1 MMPRVARGGRRGWV
15 VGMALGSIL
24 LAGWVGSVAAT
35 VFATPPTLGDRR
47 VELTW
52 QPDADDPVYNGNIV
66 VRVDATY
73 TTIHH
78 AGRPVRLILSNSD
91 GSMAF
96 SVAEGEDAIRG
107 WDIADGHV
115 ETDLP
120 LAPAGVPA
128 AELPVALAMHASDQR
143 ILGALANGDLLLWR
157 LDRPGP
163 PESFAGQ
170 TGIRALVFY
179 PGVSDTSDLRFV
191 SAGTDDTLRVW
202 RRPGELLGA
211 GYAVPIPGGTT
222 GAIDMS
228 SDRKL
233 VAVGTQDGTI
243 RIYNVDSPPNSPLLI
258 LGQGGDRHNGAVT
271 SVTFAKSHRKLASVD
286 VTGQI
291 RIWRIPEGTLLAT
304 VETGTVAPFIAL
316 SSPDGA
322 LLTVVTAAGVLE
334 VRNGNSGAV
343 YEPVFQ
349 VPGVRV
355 VTRSILTTDGARTLV
370 GDDDGRITV
379 VRARPCRP
387 SADQPV
393 CFGGYMIWR
402 SRTPNIED
410 RQLLRKYDFADS
422 TWTFRGAVRAFSDPD
437 SIIPRKNPHERN
449 EPPIEDFT
457 VPGPPNGIPYFYS
470 ITRFDW
476 HYLEGGNFPVF
487 PDSTQAVWSGFFRDS
502 PGGPPT
508 PLVAE
513 AAPDSVEPVL
523 GDVIVVPNPFVV
535 REFER
540 LTPPESPQ
548 VPQVEFRHLPAAAT
562 IRIYTLGGDLVRV
575 IEHGRSRYGS
585 ADDASAWDFK
595 NSSGKRV
602 ASGVYI
608 YQVTTPAG
616 NHLPGEVAQGHFTV
630 VF

>member
-1 MMPRVARGGRRGWV
+1 MPRVARGGRQGWV

-35 VFATPPTLGDRR
+35 VFDTPPTIGDRR

-96 SVAEGEDAIRG
+96 SAAEGENVIRG

-120 LAPAGVPA
+120 LGPAGEPA

-143 ILGALANGDLLLWR
+143 ILGALANGDLRLWR

-163 PESFAGQ
+163 PERFAGQ
-170 TGIRALVFY
+170 TGVRALVFY

-191 SAGTDDTLRVW
+191 SVGTDDTLRVW
-202 RRPGELLGA
+202 LRPGEPLGS
-211 GYAVPIPGGTT
+211 GYAIPISGGTT
-222 GAIDMS
+222 GALDMS

-243 RIYNVDSPPNSPLLI
+243 RIYDVGSPPSSPLLI
-258 LGQGGDRHNGAVT
+258 LGQGDDRHSGAVT
-271 SVTFAKSHRKLASVD
+271 SVTFTKSHRKLASVD
-286 VTGQI
+286 VNGQI

-304 VETGTVAPFIAL
+304 AETGAVAPFIAL
-316 SSPDGA
+316 SAPDGA
-322 LLTVVTAAGVLE
+322 LLTVVTAAGRLE
-334 VRNGNSGAV
+334 VRNGNSGAI

-355 VTRSILTTDGARTLV
+355 VTMSVLTTDGARTLV

-387 SADQPV
+387 SADQPE
-393 CFGGYMIWR
+393 CFGGYQIWR

-410 RQLLRKYDFADS
+410 RKLLRIYDYADS

-437 SIIPRKNPHERN
+437 SIIARKPPHEPR
-449 EPPIEDFT
+449 EPVIDDFEI
-457 VPGPPNGIPYFYS
+457 PGPPNGVPYFYS
-470 ITRFDW
+470 VTRFNTY
-476 HYLEGGNFPVF
+476 YLGGADFPVY
-487 PDSTQAVWSGFFRDS
+487 PDTAQAYWDGFFRDR

-513 AAPDSVEPVL
+513 AAPNSVAPVL

-540 LTPPESPQ
+540 ITPRESPQ

-575 IEHGRSRYGS
+575 IEHGPDRYGD

-608 YQVTTPAG
+608 YQVVTPAG
-616 NHLPGEVAQGHFTV
+616 NHLPGELAQGHFTV